1 MKTEDT
7 GTKRYRAEIT
17 RLRSLL
23 NMVADIYQYPQAK
36 DLILNRDIPP
46 DIKPEFK
53 VYSDEELERFNAFLA
68 KVDIQT
74 ARISENEER

>member
-1 MKTEDT
+1 MAVQR
-7 GTKRYRAEIT
+7 KRSFVEEVVIEKKEQFLILET
-17 RLRSLL
+17 
-23 NMVADIYQYPQAK
+23 DIYQYPQAK

-53 VYSDEELERFNAFLA
+53 VYSDEELKRFNAFLA

-74 ARISENEER
+74 VRISEK

>member
-1 MKTEDT
+1 MAVQR
-7 GTKRYRAEIT
+7 KRSFVEGVVIEKNEQFLILET
-17 RLRSLL
+17 
-23 NMVADIYQYPQAK
+23 DIYQYPQSK

-53 VYSDEELERFNAFLA
+53 VYSDEELKRFNAFLA

-74 ARISENEER
+74 ARISEK

>member
-1 MKTEDT
+1 MAVQR
-7 GTKRYRAEIT
+7 KRSFVEGVVIEKNEQFLILET
-17 RLRSLL
+17 
-23 NMVADIYQYPQAK
+23 DIYQYPQVK

-53 VYSDEELERFNAFLA
+53 VYSDEELKRFNAFLA

-74 ARISENEER
+74 ARISEK